1 MKETIEHNNRF
12 YGEELKTESEQY
24 KEWLVIANKEIER
37 LKKRNKEIYE
47 GFMAT
52 TEELCE
58 ATKEIE
64 RLQDM
69 DKILRNENIN
79 LKLRINKAIKY
90 IESYLPNYDFDKTNL
105 IKLLEI
111 LKGEE

>member
-1 MKETIEHNNRF
+1 MSEEETIQNWLNAMELARKIEHDNEKN
-12 YGEELKTESEQY
+12 E
-24 KEWLVIANKEIER
+24 
-37 LKKRNKEIYE
+37 
-47 GFMAT
+47 
-52 TEELCE
+52 
-58 ATKEIE
+58 EIE

-111 LKGEE
+111 LDVEGK